1 MKKRYF
7 FIFLITCLLITN
19 CIPSQVKD
27 EDKARELYKK
37 AIKLMDED
45 RNYDEAIKVLKQA
58 QEFDSETIV
67 FPYEI
72 AYSYYLKKDYEQAEE
87 AFQSIVGAFDQ
98 HSQRQRDRQ
107 VEEQD

>member
-7 FIFLITCLLITN
+7 FIFLITCLLVTN
-19 CIPSQVKD
+19 NIPSQVKD

-45 RNYDEAIKVLKQA
+45 RNYDEAIKLLKQA

-72 AYSYYLKKDYEQAEE
+72 AYSYYLKKDYEQAIKTAEPLKN
-87 AFQSIVGAFDQ
+87 A
-98 HSQRQRDRQ
+98 
-107 VEEQD
+107 